1 MIAVTDEGPAATRGV
16 VRTYDA
22 ERGWGVIDAPEV
34 PGGCWVHYSMIEMDG
49 YRDLVAGRQVTFR
62 WEPVANQDGYR
73 FRALT
78 VWPGTGSQAAEK
90 A

>member
-1 MIAVTDEGPAATRGV
+1 MTDDEPAAIRGV
-16 VRTYDA
+16 VRFYDT

-34 PGGCWVHYSMIEMDG
+34 PGGCWVHYSMIETAG
-49 YRDLVAGRQVTFR
+49 HRGLVTGRQVTFS

-78 VWPGTGSQAAEK
+78 VRPGDGAMR
-90 A
+90 